1 LNPNPELDQTRRL
14 DLESNKLGASVG
26 MSLEDQVRT
35 HEEWQ
40 RSIDGH
46 LDRLAAGLVAI
57 DQKLKVTYDALAV
70 VARNLASL
78 GDAEQG

>member
-1 LNPNPELDQTRRL
+1 V
-14 DLESNKLGASVG
+14 ESNKLGASIGV
-26 MSLEDQVRT
+26 SLEDQVRT

-78 GDAEQG
+78 GDDEQR